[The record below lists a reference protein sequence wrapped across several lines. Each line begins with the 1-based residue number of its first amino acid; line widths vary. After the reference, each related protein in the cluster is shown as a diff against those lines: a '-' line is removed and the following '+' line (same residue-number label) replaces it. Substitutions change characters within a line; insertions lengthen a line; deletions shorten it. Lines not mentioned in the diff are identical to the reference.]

1 MPATLAA
8 PDSMRPGLN
17 RFAQVFESGYGSSI
31 PKRDRK
37 EQLIPMK
44 QNSRWLK
51 SGVAVVLAAFVLVV
65 QAGLMAPESGYRPS
79 S

>member
-1 MPATLAA
+1 
-8 PDSMRPGLN
+8 
-17 RFAQVFESGYGSSI
+17 
-31 PKRDRK
+31 
-37 EQLIPMK
+37 MK

-65 QAGLMAPESGYRPS
+65 QAGLMAQNLGTAPS